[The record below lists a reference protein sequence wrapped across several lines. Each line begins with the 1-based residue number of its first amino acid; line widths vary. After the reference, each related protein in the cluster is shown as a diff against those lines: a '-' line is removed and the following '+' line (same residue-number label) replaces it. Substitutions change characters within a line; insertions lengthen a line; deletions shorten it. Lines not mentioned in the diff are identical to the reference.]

1 MKIVFNCARLPKDNE
16 LIKDI
21 NVAASR
27 LYNKLK
33 DFDVTS
39 LDIANYNKRYF
50 GNKLKTLDTN
60 LRIYSYILLWSVV
73 STNIPLNEFVFI
85 DYGGGSGMLSLLAK
99 EFGIGTVIYNDIY
112 DVSCKDAKV
121 IGDSIG
127 NQADYYVLGDI
138 DDVISFIR
146 KNSISCNAIASYD
159 VIEHIYDIE
168 GFFGKLHLLSDE
180 QLTVFMSS
188 GANNFNPLIRKKL
201 MKQHVKFEHEDR
213 EWKYGR
219 KPTDTTKAL
228 LKLREEIIL
237 KYNNKLTEK
246 EVENLAKIT
255 RGLIEFDIKKCVDKY
270 LKTKEF
276 PHEPNHPTNTC
287 DPYTGNW
294 FEHLMDPYHLKSI
307 LVRNGFRVKIVAG
320 YYGRPN
326 NIIKR
331 YIGVFMNLA
340 IYIFEKQGIRI
351 APFFTIYGKR
361 DKI

>member
-1 MKIVFNCARLPKDNE
+1 MFNYARLPKNYE

-21 NVAASR
+21 NLAASS
-27 LYNKLK
+27 LYNKLQNV
-33 DFDVTS
+33 DVNS
-39 LDIANYNKRYF
+39 LDISNYNKRYF
-50 GNKLKTLDTN
+50 GDKFKTLDTN
-60 LRIYSYILLWSVV
+60 LRIYSYILSWSVA
-73 STNIPLNEFVFI
+73 STNVPLNEFVFV

-121 IGDSIG
+121 IGDSIC
-127 NQADYYVLGDI
+127 NQADYYVLGDV
-138 DDVISFIR
+138 DHVISFIR

-168 GFFGKLHLLSDE
+168 GFLSKLHLLSDGP
-180 QLTVFMSS
+180 LTVFMSS
-188 GANNFNPLIRKKL
+188 GANNLNPLIRNKL
-201 MKQHVKFEHEDR
+201 MKQHIEFEHEDR

-228 LKLREEIIL
+228 LKLREKIIL
-237 KYNNKLTEK
+237 KYNNKLTAK
-246 EVENLAKIT
+246 EVEKLAKVT
-255 RGLIEFDIKKCVDKY
+255 RSMIEFDIKKCVDKY
-270 LKTKEF
+270 LETREF
-276 PHEPNHPTNTC
+276 PQEPNHPTNTC

-307 LVRNGFRVKIVAG
+307 LVENGFKVKIVGG

-331 YIGVFMNLA
+331 SIGTFMNLA
-340 IYIFEKQGIRI
+340 IYVLKKQGIRI
-351 APFFTIYGKR
+351 APFFSIYGKR
-361 DKI
+361 NITL